1 MVEKHYRRTE
11 VEEIVGLS
19 RTTIY
24 NLMNAGKFPR
34 PIRLTSKA
42 VGWPESAISE
52 WLESRE
58 AA

>member
-11 VEEIVGLS
+11 VEKITGLS

-24 NLMNAGKFPR
+24 KMMKAGEFPR
-34 PIRLTSKA
+34 PIRLTRKA
-42 VGWPESAISE
+42 VGWAESAIAE